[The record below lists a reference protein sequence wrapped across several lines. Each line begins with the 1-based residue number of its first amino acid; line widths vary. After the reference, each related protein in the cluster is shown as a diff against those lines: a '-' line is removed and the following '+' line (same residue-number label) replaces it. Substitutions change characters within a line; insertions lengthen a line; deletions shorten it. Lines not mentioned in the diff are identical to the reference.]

1 MRTIKDE
8 KKRIR
13 RLDWIRVI
21 SCIMEFLYHLNIL
34 KGGYLAVCT
43 FFVLSGYLSC
53 SSALNNSNFSIKKY
67 YKKRIIKLY
76 IPLVFVVAITV
87 ITSKIMKNIIW
98 MNLKQETISAFL
110 GYNNFWQLKANLDY
124 FTRHTNSPFMH
135 LWYISILIQFDLA
148 FPFFYFFFK
157 KVDEK
162 YKKNVS
168 VIVAF
173 LISIL
178 LTIIFLWMS
187 IRKSIMF
194 VYYNTF
200 TRLFSIVY
208 GVLLA
213 LILHKYDVK
222 IPKKLMKNNKI
233 IFRIYALILIIM
245 GICVSNKANNYAIY
259 MIIVSLISVR
269 LIRYANFEKAKR
281 RSNFIDRVISAIA
294 KFSYEIY
301 LIQYPIIFFM
311 QNIINNEILKAVI
324 IVIFTFIISYLIHMV
339 LNKKLANRAFNVVK
353 KCSIRINNNYKLFY
367 SDSRKRL

>member
-1 MRTIKDE
+1 MRLIKEE

-21 SCIMEFLYHLNIL
+21 SCIMVFLYHLNIL

-43 FFVLSGYLSC
+43 FFVLSGYLAC
-53 SSALNNSNFSIKKY
+53 SSALNDSKFSIKKY

-87 ITSKIMKNIIW
+87 IISKMMKNIIW

-135 LWYISILIQFDLA
+135 LWYISILIQFDLV
-148 FPFFYFFFK
+148 FPLFYFFFK

-162 YKKNVS
+162 CKKNAS
-168 VIVAF
+168 VFVVF
-173 LISIL
+173 LIAIV
-178 LTIIFLWMS
+178 LTILFLWTS
-187 IRKSIMF
+187 VRKNIMF

-200 TRLFSIVY
+200 TRLFSILY

-213 LILHKYDVK
+213 LILYKYDVK
-222 IPKKLMKNNKI
+222 ISRVLMKNNKI

-259 MIIVSLISVR
+259 MVIVSLISVR
-269 LIRYANFEKAKR
+269 LIRYANFEKTKR
-281 RSNFIDRVISAIA
+281 RSNFIDRVISSIA

-311 QNIINNEILKAVI
+311 QNIINNEILKVLV
-324 IVIFTFIISYLIHMV
+324 IVILTFIISYLVHMV
-339 LNKKLANRAFNVVK
+339 INKKCENKTFNAIK
-353 KCSIRINNNYKLFY
+353 KCFIRINNNCKLFY
-367 SDSRKRL
+367 SGSRKRL